1 MKRKIVYVASA
12 WATGLLFGSFLPQNY
27 ELVIIPTAIILV
39 LLMKFLFKFGLREI
53 ITVITVFV
61 MAVGLYRIY
70 DNFVY
75 RKIISYNT
83 KEISVDGKIT
93 DISEYTGDKCR
104 YTVKGKINGKQ
115 TATVTVYADLYDC
128 SINDRLKFTGIA
140 ETYEN
145 DYLFNSLDY
154 NRSKGI
160 FLTCYEVSSLEII
173 PDDSF
178 SATRLLYKYKQTV
191 TEFVKRNL
199 PDTQAS
205 MVCGMLFGDKSGMD
219 EDDKTLFYR
228 MGIGHVMAVSG
239 LHLVLFCGMF
249 TFIFD
254 RIKLGRIK
262 RFVFLEVL
270 MLAFAVCSG
279 LSDSILRAS
288 LMMTLM
294 NLAPLFSRKADTL
307 NSIGTAFVVLTA
319 INPFAITNPSLALSV
334 TGTFAAGV
342 FAPFLT
348 KNFGE
353 DTFMKRQFRNSVYM
367 FLVSLAVMPFSMIF
381 FGKSSLV
388 SPIANIFLTPLCMF
402 ALLIALISS
411 LTVFLNPVFLIKLS
425 GVLCEL
431 VMFIVKQVG
440 KLKFSEINFTDEMKY
455 ISAGVILICLT
466 VFLIFRTQKSL
477 AVSVAVSFGIFVLS
491 AVSGKVLMADKLN
504 IALLGDKGVDVIV
517 LSCDQKAEIIDLSG
531 RKKNVRYALKFLQ
544 QNNINSIES
553 VIIKSKAYQAM
564 SSYNSGL
571 SLIDV
576 NSVIMPEDTFVR
588 DDMTICGK
596 KPIFS
601 AFSEFTAD
609 LNDVDVQ
616 INNTRIFIKYGEF
629 ELVCDNSCNDD
640 ETVVYAEYEN
650 VFDPPEANAVIV
662 PEYENVYGYDNLV
675 TDRNVH
681 IIAESDGSFLIGG
694 L

>member
-12 WATGLLFGSFLPQNY
+12 WATGLLFASFLPQNY
-27 ELVIIPTAIILV
+27 ELIIIPTAIILV
-39 LLMKFLFKFGLREI
+39 LLMKFLFKFRLREI
-53 ITVITVFV
+53 ITVITIFV

-104 YTVKGKINGKQ
+104 YTVKGEINEKQ

-140 ETYEN
+140 EIYEN

-154 NRSKGI
+154 NKSKGI

-178 SATRLLYKYKQTV
+178 SVTRLLYTYKQTV

-228 MGIGHVMAVSG
+228 MGIGHIMAVSG
-239 LHLVLFCGMF
+239 LHLVLFCG
-249 TFIFD
+249 IFSILFD
-254 RIKLGRIK
+254 KMKFGRIK
-262 RFVFLEVL
+262 KFVFLEIIMTV
-270 MLAFAVCSG
+270 FAVTSG
-279 LSDSILRAS
+279 LSVSILRAS

-307 NSIGTAFVVLTA
+307 NSIGIAFVILTA
-319 INPFAITNPSLALSV
+319 INPFAITNPSLALSITSTCA
-334 TGTFAAGV
+334 TGA

-348 KNFGE
+348 KNLKE
-353 DTFMKRQFRNSVYM
+353 DTYIKKQLKQFIYM
-367 FLVSLAVMPFSMIF
+367 FLLSLAIMPFSVMF
-381 FGKSSLV
+381 FGEISLV
-388 SPIANIFLTPLCMF
+388 SPIANIFLTPLCML

-431 VMFIVKQVG
+431 VMFVVKQVG
-440 KLKFSEINFTDEMKY
+440 KLKFTGINFTDEMKY

-477 AVSVAVSFGIFVLS
+477 AVSVAASLGIFVIS
-491 AVSGKVLMADKLN
+491 AVSGRIMMADKLN

-517 LSCDQKAEIIDLSG
+517 LSCDEKAEIIDLSG

-576 NSVIMPEDTFVR
+576 KSVIMPEDTFVR
-588 DDMTICGK
+588 NDMTVCGE
-596 KPIFS
+596 KPDFT
-601 AFSEFTAD
+601 AFSEFSAD

-616 INNTRIFIKYGEF
+616 INNTRICIQYGEF
-629 ELVCDNSCNDD
+629 ELVCDNSCNDNK
-640 ETVVYAEYEN
+640 TIVYAEYGN
-650 VFDPPEANAVIV
+650 VFDPPKANAVIV
-662 PEYENVYGYDNLV
+662 PEYENVYGFDNLV

-681 IIAESDGSFLIGG
+681 IIAEKDGSFLIGG